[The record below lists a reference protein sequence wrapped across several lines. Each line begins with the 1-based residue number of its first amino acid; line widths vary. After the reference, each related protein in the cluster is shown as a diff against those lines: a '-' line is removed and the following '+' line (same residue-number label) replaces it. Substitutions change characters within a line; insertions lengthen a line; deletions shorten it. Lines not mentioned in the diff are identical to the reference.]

1 MQFAGFYNFGGGGTE
16 EITGVSNENIPSH
29 EENVCSNDRMFASGQ
44 FSNLS
49 RLLIHVT
56 LKGFGTAEAFH
67 KHDLRPYESLNIK
80 MIPL

>member
-49 RLLIHVT
+49 RMSFLVAYFLICI
-56 LKGFGTAEAFH
+56 LK
-67 KHDLRPYESLNIK
+67 RMVCIY
-80 MIPL
+80 